1 MWKYI
6 LFFFVLLVSSSEAD
20 IAEVLLD
27 LLNASSSPSPL
38 PLTQTQ
44 TITDSTTNDNEP
56 IIDLSPIISTTGS
69 LPVNSKDRGEDGDST
84 LMADQDNSI
93 VSMEE
98 EGERRRRRGTSS
110 ESDIPCNQLALR
122 QGSQESQPHSKN
134 LLDLSLC
141 LEELRG
147 ISPPTQASKET
158 TPTGSSSQ
166 LSYQERRQLVQLFL
180 EEEEKE
186 EGEGEEE
193 EEEEE
198 QEMTQIVT
206 SDNEDVHDM
215 YVQ

>member
-1 MWKYI
+1 M
-6 LFFFVLLVSSSEAD
+6 AD
-20 IAEVLLD
+20 
-27 LLNASSSPSPL
+27 
-38 PLTQTQ
+38 Q
-44 TITDSTTNDNEP
+44 DNS
-56 IIDLSPIISTTGS
+56 I
-69 LPVNSKDRGEDGDST
+69 EDIT

-93 VSMEE
+93 VSAEE
-98 EGERRRRRGTSS
+98 EGERRREVSI

-122 QGSQESQPHSKN
+122 QGSQESQSHSKN
-134 LLDLSLC
+134 TLDLSLC

-147 ISPPTQASKET
+147 VSPSSQET

-180 EEEEKE
+180 EKEEEEEEEE
-186 EGEGEEE
+186 EGGG

-206 SDNEDVHDM
+206 SDDQDVHDT